1 MSKLQLRR
9 HINTQMVNSEWTPG
23 RLMSIN
29 TELGLRLRWPGTAGG
44 LPKNCWSRGSLEL
57 TESVSDPADDFAL
70 SLWFYVFPHC
80 VFELLLLHLQLKSL
94 LWLNAVIK
102 GVSTDFCP
110 CNVNKEPM
118 NYDTCGKLWLEFC
131 NKKFNIVEIL
141 HLCAKTFIFSKF
153 SKLIYCSGI

>member
-9 HINTQMVNSEWTPG
+9 HINTQMVKSEWTPG

-44 LPKNCWSRGSLEL
+44 LPKNCWHKVWSAQLVEMWGASSRQRAFCWSRGSLEL

-70 SLWFYVFPHC
+70 RLWFYVFPHF

-94 LWLNAVIK
+94 LWLQHHNAVIK

-110 CNVNKEPM
+110 CNVNKESM
-118 NYDTCGKLWLEFC
+118 NW
-131 NKKFNIVEIL
+131 
-141 HLCAKTFIFSKF
+141 HMW
-153 SKLIYCSGI
+153 